1 MSWTVDVGLIRKPS
15 MDLSSKYFFPVFPRE
30 VRAIDSTERYEYTW
44 ARIINA
50 SNYVFSLALFSFP
63 NCFWQLIPPLFKVAW
78 YIFLELSTTDCYQS
92 VKVQH
97 VVFTW
102 NAFFPP
108 MSTHYSPPPHTHLE
122 VIYEYA
128 LTPKEL
134 QWRLPCTARKDYA
147 YPLFPIMPHYSDV
160 IAIL

>member
-1 MSWTVDVGLIRKPS
+1 MNSRCRTHKKTLNGSFFQVLF
-15 MDLSSKYFFPVFPRE
+15 SSV
-30 VRAIDSTERYEYTW
+30 STWGQSHRQYWKIWVYMGQ
-44 ARIINA
+44 
-50 SNYVFSLALFSFP
+50 NYKCIQLCFQSALFSFP